1 MKKKANKFINMTLVL
16 ILLAGLS
23 LLLYPTVSDYWNSFH
38 QSRAIASYA
47 EQVAE
52 IDTADYERLWAEAQ
66 EYNQTLVGKSGRYQ
80 MTDEER
86 ETYESLLDVSGTG
99 IIGYIEIPA
108 INCSLPIY
116 HGTDEGVLQIAIGHI
131 EGSSLPVG
139 GESTHCV
146 VSGHRGLPR
155 AKLFSDLDKL
165 VVGDEFMLCVL
176 DETLTYEVDQIRIVL
191 PDELNDLE
199 IVEGK
204 DYCTLVTCTPY
215 GINSHRLLVR
225 GHRVENRANAGSVRV
240 TADAMQI
247 EPLLVAPVV
256 AIPMLLLLL
265 ILLLLPRRRKK
276 DKGGDTNEG
285 A

>member
-1 MKKKANKFINMTLVL
+1 M
-16 ILLAGLS
+16 
-23 LLLYPTVSDYWNSFH
+23 
-38 QSRAIASYA
+38 
-47 EQVAE
+47 
-52 IDTADYERLWAEAQ
+52 
-66 EYNQTLVGKSGRYQ
+66 
-80 MTDEER
+80 
-86 ETYESLLDVSGTG
+86 
-99 IIGYIEIPA
+99 
-108 INCSLPIY
+108 
-116 HGTDEGVLQIAIGHI
+116 
-131 EGSSLPVG
+131 
-139 GESTHCV
+139 
-146 VSGHRGLPR
+146 
-155 AKLFSDLDKL
+155 
-165 VVGDEFMLCVL
+165 VGDDFMLCVL